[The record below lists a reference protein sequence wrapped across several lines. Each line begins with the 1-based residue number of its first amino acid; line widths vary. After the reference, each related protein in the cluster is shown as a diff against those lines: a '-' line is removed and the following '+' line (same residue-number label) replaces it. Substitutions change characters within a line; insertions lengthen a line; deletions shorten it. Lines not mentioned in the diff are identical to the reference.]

1 MATIR
6 VTNQTELSAAVKA
19 AKAGDTVVL
28 AAGNYKELL
37 VDDKISAT
45 AITFKSESS
54 TNPAVI
60 GYVRAIRSDGVAFQ
74 DLKVGRQLVTG
85 VDQDYTNM
93 ALVQDS
99 KNVAFSGITFFSTG
113 ADEKY
118 LGRGIFVR
126 DSASVSVKGSDFSH
140 LAVGMCTMTT
150 DGVVVQNNKFH
161 NLRIDGTEFTAV
173 KNVLIDGNDYRDFKS
188 SAIDH
193 PDAIQFWTNGTKQ
206 ASTDIMISN
215 NVIMPGTGAGSQGI
229 FIQDEIGGLP
239 YERLTIKNN
248 LLLDAGNY
256 WNGIAVRGGKDV
268 VLEGNT
274 SISPTGDDKVF
285 YIRIDNV
292 TGVKLTNNLADQLVQ
307 TGTTGMTLSGN
318 VFLKEQSSFASK
330 ISGINLG
337 TNATVSSLVVSG
349 VGYQPSGGISSTST
363 QTTTTTK
370 SLTTAPPAP
379 GVTVTDTSIVPTTST
394 TSTAPSTTTGTSSST
409 SASLV
414 SLASLQ
420 PSTLA
425 STLTPIAST
434 TSATSAGTLTPA
446 AAAAPVVSAPAVV
459 APQMTAAQQKAAAK
473 AAAAAAKAQ
482 AKAAAAAAKAAAKA
496 AKSNKSGTSIALTP
510 VVSQPIVPVA
520 AAPISSF
527 TSSSFFVP
535 NNGASFLTGTI

>member
-6 VTNQTELSAAVKA
+6 VTNQTELDAAIKA

-28 AAGNYKELL
+28 AAGNYKQLW
-37 VDDKISAT
+37 VDDKTFST
-45 AITFKSESS
+45 PVTFKSESLS
-54 TNPAVI
+54 DPAVI
-60 GYVRAIRSDGVAFQ
+60 GYARTIRSDGVVFEG
-74 DLKVGRQLVTG
+74 LKVGREMVPG
-85 VDQDYTNM
+85 VDQDWTNM
-93 ALVQDS
+93 ALVQES
-99 KNVAFSGITFFSTG
+99 KNVTWKGITFFSTG

-118 LGRGIFVR
+118 LGRGLFVR
-126 DSASVSVKGSDFSH
+126 DSANVTVTGSDFSH
-140 LAVGMCTMTT
+140 FAVGMNTMTT
-150 DGVVVQNNKFH
+150 NGLVVQNNKFH
-161 NLRIDGTEFTAV
+161 NLRIDGAEFTAV
-173 KNVLIDGNDYRDFKS
+173 KNVLIDGNDFRDFKS

-206 ASTDIMISN
+206 ASTDIVISN

-274 SISPTGDDKVF
+274 SISPTGDGKVF

-307 TGTTGMTLSGN
+307 TGTAGMTLSGN

-337 TNATVSSLVVSG
+337 SNATVSSLVVSG
-349 VGYQPSGGISSTST
+349 VGYQPPGGTS
-363 QTTTTTK
+363 
-370 SLTTAPPAP
+370 
-379 GVTVTDTSIVPTTST
+379 TTST
-394 TSTAPSTTTGTSSST
+394 TSTTKSFTTAPPVADTTTTQTAIAPTSVTSSSTTDSGTSSS
-409 SASLV
+409 SSLTN
-414 SLASLQ
+414 LASLQ

-425 STLTPIAST
+425 STLTPIAPTTTTTVTAATVTAST
-434 TSATSAGTLTPA
+434 SDAGAVSTPT
-446 AAAAPVVSAPAVV
+446 VV
-459 APQMTAAQQKAAAK
+459 APALSAKQQKAAAK

-496 AKSNKSGTSIALTP
+496 AKSNKTGTSIALTP
-510 VVSQPIVPVA
+510 VVSQQIVPVA
-520 AAPISSF
+520 AAPISAVS
-527 TSSSFFVP
+527 TTATTINWS
-535 NNGASFLTGTI
+535 NYLTGSI

>member
-74 DLKVGRQLVTG
+74 DLKVGRNLVEG
-85 VDQDYTNM
+85 VDQYYTNM
-93 ALVQDS
+93 ALAQNS
-99 KNVAFSGITFFSTG
+99 KNVSFQGVQFFSTG
-113 ADEKY
+113 ADASY
-118 LGRGIFVR
+118 LGRGLMIR
-126 DSASVSVKGSDFSH
+126 DSENITVKASDFSH
-140 LAVGMCTMTT
+140 LSTGMLTMTST
-150 DGVVVQNNKFH
+150 GINVLDSKFH
-161 NLRIDGTEFTAV
+161 DLRIDGAEFTAV
-173 KNVLIDGNDYRDFKS
+173 KNVVIDGNDFRDFRS
-188 SAIDH
+188 SYTDH
-193 PDAIQFWTNGTKQ
+193 ADAIQFWTNGTKQ
-206 ASTDIMISN
+206 ASTDVVISN
-215 NVIMPGTGAGSQGI
+215 NVVMPGTGKGSQGI
-229 FIQDEIGGLP
+229 FIQDEIGGIP
-239 YERLTIKNN
+239 YERITIKNN
-248 LLLDAGNY
+248 LLLDKGEY
-256 WNGIAVRGGKDV
+256 WNGITVRGGKDITI
-268 VLEGNT
+268 EGNT
-274 SISPTGDDKVF
+274 SISPTTDTNVF
-285 YIRIDNV
+285 WIRLDNV
-292 TGVKLTNNLADQLVQ
+292 VGAKLTANLADQLIQ
-307 TGTTGMTLSGN
+307 SGSSNLALSGN
-318 VFLKEQSSFASK
+318 VFLNEQKTFTSK

-363 QTTTTTK
+363 QSTTTTK

-394 TSTAPSTTTGTSSST
+394 TSTASSTTTGTSSST

-527 TSSSFFVP
+527 TSSSFFIP